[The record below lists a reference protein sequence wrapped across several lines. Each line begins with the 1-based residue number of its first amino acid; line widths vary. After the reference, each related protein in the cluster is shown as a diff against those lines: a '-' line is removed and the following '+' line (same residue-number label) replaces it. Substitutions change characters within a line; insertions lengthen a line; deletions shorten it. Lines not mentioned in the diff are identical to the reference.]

1 MKKRILALCL
11 LLIPLS
17 GFGQSAVDKDGT
29 LVVNGQRR
37 FILGT
42 YHNPGTLSELLELAQ
57 HGINLVHCGA
67 DARSLDQAKTAG
79 LLAWVNTGANLDLSQ
94 NTAERK
100 QNLLAMAAALKDHPA
115 LAVWEAPD
123 EALWN
128 LYYPNLEKQLHRSDL
143 SETQLDSLLLNL
155 EQNSRQLADGFQKGL
170 AVLRQADPR
179 RPVWFN
185 HAPRNSVAQL
195 TRFSAL
201 ADIIGC
207 DIYPVRVGH
216 NGHSD
221 LIDKNLSSV
230 GAYTDRMQASGPN
243 KPVWMVLQAFS
254 WDQLTTKKPEE
265 MDPQG
270 FPSFR
275 ESRQMAYEAIL
286 HGARGLLWWGST
298 LSSTKAA
305 YWRAILAVTAEI
317 AELEPYLV
325 ATELKKQLTVEPLAF
340 AASEPS
346 RVAYSFRQHQNDY
359 LLILSTTDNGQ
370 WVRISGLER
379 LNGRVFYDLAGGR
392 RHTVQQ
398 GRLLLPP
405 QSEPYVLCTDRQW
418 EWVEPNPFPPAWD
431 RFSNHPLKEIE
442 NYRR

>member
-1 MKKRILALCL
+1 MKKRIFALCL
-11 LLIPLS
+11 LLIPFS
-17 GFGQSAVDKDGT
+17 GFGQSRLDKDGT
-29 LVVNGQRR
+29 LVVNDQRR

-42 YHNPGTLSELLELAQ
+42 YHNPGELSGLLELAQ
-57 HGINLVHCGA
+57 NGINLVRCGA
-67 DARSLDQAKTAG
+67 DAMSLDQARTAG
-79 LLAWVNTGANLDLSQ
+79 LFAWVNTGANLDLSE
-94 NTAERK
+94 NPAERK

-115 LAVWEAPD
+115 LVVWEAPD

-143 SETQLDSLLLNL
+143 TEARLDSLLKDL
-155 EQNSRQLADGFQKGL
+155 EQNSRRLADGFQKGL
-170 AVLRQADPR
+170 AVLRQGNPH

-185 HAPRNSVAQL
+185 HAPRNSIEQL
-195 TRFSAL
+195 KPFSSL

-221 LIDKNLSSV
+221 LIDKDLSCV

-254 WDQLTTKKPEE
+254 WEQLTSKKPEE

-270 FPSFR
+270 FPSFN
-275 ESRQMAYEAIL
+275 ESRFMAYEAIL

-305 YWRAILAVTAEI
+305 FCKAILAVTSEL

-325 ATELKKQLTVEPLAF
+325 APELKKQLTVEPLTF

-346 RVAYSFRQHQNDY
+346 RVAYSFRRHQNDY
-359 LLILSTTDNGQ
+359 LLILSTEDNGQ
-370 WVRISGLER
+370 WVRVDGLQR
-379 LNGRVFYDLAGGR
+379 LNGRAFYDVAGGR
-392 RHTVQQ
+392 RHMVQQ
-398 GRLLLPP
+398 GRLLLSP
-405 QSEPYVLCTDRQW
+405 QSRLSVLCTDRQW
-418 EWVEPNPFPPAWD
+418 ELVQPNPFPAAWD
-431 RFSNHPLKEIE
+431 RFSRHPLKEIE
-442 NYRR
+442 DNRR

>member
-1 MKKRILALCL
+1 MKKKILGLCL
-11 LLIPLS
+11 LLIPF
-17 GFGQSAVDKDGT
+17 GGYGQSTVDKDGT

-42 YHNPGTLSELLELAQ
+42 YYNPGELGELLALAQ
-57 HGINLVHCGA
+57 NGINLVHCRA
-67 DARSLDQAKTAG
+67 DVRSLDQAKTAG
-79 LLAWVNTGANLDLSQ
+79 LFAWVNTGANLDLSEQ
-94 NTAERK
+94 PAERK
-100 QNLLAMAAALKDHPA
+100 QNLLTMTAALKDHPA
-115 LAVWEAPD
+115 LIVWEAPD

-128 LYYPNLEKQLHRSDL
+128 LYYPNLEKQLRRADL
-143 SETQLDSLLLNL
+143 SEARLDSLLKDHQ
-155 EQNSRQLADGFQKGL
+155 QNSRRLADGFQKGL
-170 AVLRQADPR
+170 AVLRQADPH

-185 HAPRNSVAQL
+185 HAPRNSIDQL
-195 TRFSAL
+195 KPFSSL

-221 LIDKNLSSV
+221 LIDKNLSCV

-254 WDQLTTKKPEE
+254 WDQLTTKKSEE

-270 FPSFR
+270 FPSFQ
-275 ESRQMAYEAIL
+275 ESRYMAYESIL

-305 YWRAILAVTAEI
+305 YWKAILAVTSEI

-325 ATELKKQLTVEPLAF
+325 APELKKQLTVEPVAF
-340 AASEPS
+340 AASAPS
-346 RVAYSFRQHQNDY
+346 RVAYSFRRHQNDY
-359 LLILSTTDNGQ
+359 LLILSTEDNGQ
-370 WVRISGLER
+370 WVRINGLQQ
-379 LNGRVFYDLAGGR
+379 LNGRVFYDVAGGH

-398 GRLLLPP
+398 GRLLLSP
-405 QSEPYVLCTDRQW
+405 QSGLLVLCTDRQW
-418 EWVEPNPFPPAWD
+418 EMAEPNPFPTAWD
-431 RFSNHPLKEIE
+431 RFSQHPLKEIE
-442 NYRR
+442 

>member
-1 MKKRILALCL
+1 
-11 LLIPLS
+11 S
-17 GFGQSAVDKDGT
+17 TVDKDGT

-42 YHNPGTLSELLELAQ
+42 YHNPGELGELLELAQ
-57 HGINLVHCGA
+57 NGINLVRCGA

-79 LLAWVNTGANLDLSQ
+79 LFAWVNTGANLDLSE
-94 NTAERK
+94 NTTERK

-143 SETQLDSLLLNL
+143 TEAQLDSLLTDL
-155 EQNSRQLADGFQKGL
+155 EQNSRRLADGLQKGL
-170 AVLRQADPR
+170 AVLRQADPQ

-195 TRFSAL
+195 TRFSTL

-207 DIYPVRVGH
+207 DIYPVRLGH

-221 LIDKNLSSV
+221 LIDKNLSCV

-265 MDPQG
+265 MDPQ
-270 FPSFR
+270 
-275 ESRQMAYEAIL
+275 
-286 HGARGLLWWGST
+286 
-298 LSSTKAA
+298 
-305 YWRAILAVTAEI
+305 
-317 AELEPYLV
+317 
-325 ATELKKQLTVEPLAF
+325 
-340 AASEPS
+340 
-346 RVAYSFRQHQNDY
+346 
-359 LLILSTTDNGQ
+359 
-370 WVRISGLER
+370 
-379 LNGRVFYDLAGGR
+379 
-392 RHTVQQ
+392 
-398 GRLLLPP
+398 
-405 QSEPYVLCTDRQW
+405 
-418 EWVEPNPFPPAWD
+418 
-431 RFSNHPLKEIE
+431 
-442 NYRR
+442 